1 MKIITYATHSEGTFE
16 QLTNSGEVTVI
27 GFGEKWNGF
36 MDKFIGVFKY
46 LETQSDD
53 ELIVF
58 VDGFDSFINKN
69 KNLDNLEQVFMNQ
82 NCKVLCSLDDKNGYS
97 YIIPKFITDYFRF
110 KVFGTCKDGVTAN
123 TGLYMGYCK
132 YLKLVINEVIKG
144 ESDDDQRNFNNIC
157 KKFSFLKVDTKNI
170 IFENCTSIEE
180 VKKSQAFFTQLP
192 GGMNINR
199 IIRML
204 QDYTKYFIIEIL
216 LLLLIILLIKFK

>member
-1 MKIITYATHSEGTFE
+1 
-16 QLTNSGEVTVI
+16 
-27 GFGEKWNGF
+27 
-36 MDKFIGVFKY
+36 
-46 LETQSDD
+46 
-53 ELIVF
+53 
-58 VDGFDSFINKN
+58 
-69 KNLDNLEQVFMNQ
+69 
-82 NCKVLCSLDDKNGYS
+82 
-97 YIIPKFITDYFRF
+97 
-110 KVFGTCKDGVTAN
+110 
-123 TGLYMGYCK
+123 MGYCK